1 MLRDHDW
8 KLKYTT
14 HDEDL
19 VASLY
24 IPALEDAQRYDRLT
38 GYFNAGALTLA
49 ARGIEGLVRN
59 GGHMRLVV
67 GCTLNEPEV
76 EAIERGEELRAQV
89 ERHLMD
95 FPLLVEDAEVGQAL
109 ELLSWMVAHGHLEV
123 KVAVPCDPQG
133 NPVPDGGLFHEKSG
147 VIEDRAGY
155 KIAWTGSL
163 NETAGGWRRNWE
175 TINVSTSW
183 DDPSRVDLEEANF
196 ERLWAGPRSRWI
208 VLDVPD
214 AVRRNLL
221 QFLPE
226 EDRLPK
232 RLRDAER
239 KAQERANRAETAP
252 KEPETPEH
260 LERRAKVWDF
270 IREAPT
276 LPEGGSLV
284 GEATSAVTPW
294 PHQVRA
300 FERMYESWPPRLLI
314 ADEVGLGKTIQAGM
328 LIRQAWI
335 ARRAKRVLIL
345 APKAVLGQWQLEL
358 REKFNLNWPIY
369 DQGRLTWY
377 PSQAMAGRHQR
388 PVQPNAW
395 HRENAVIVSSQ
406 LMRRQERT
414 TELLAAEPW
423 DLVVLD
429 EAHHARRRG
438 AAGSA
443 REEDRPNALLGLMR
457 ELRRRTKGLL
467 LLTATP
473 MQVDPIEVWDLLNL
487 LEMPDEW
494 SAKGFTGFFKDVTN
508 PDPSAT
514 AMESMAALFRA
525 AEVAYGPLPDA
536 RAQRLTELS
545 GLGTKKLLRALR
557 DRSGIPR
564 RKLNSSERTAAL
576 AMMRSHTPIS
586 HRVSRHTRDLL
597 RRYFDAGMLET
608 PIAAREVQDRFI
620 EMPPSERAVYEAVE
634 DYIDTTYNQADESVR
649 NAVGFIMTVYRRRL
663 ASSFA
668 ALRATLRKRL
678 EAVERGAEALTE
690 TDEDIPDDEAGDE
703 ALDAEEVTDLSR
715 QALLAEEQANI
726 AELLASV
733 EELAPDTKLDEL
745 FETLDALREA
755 GYEQVMVFTQYA
767 DTMDFLRA
775 QLLARGGCRLMCY
788 SGRGGEVPLSGES
801 DAWQTIT
808 RDEAKRRFRD
818 GEAEVLLCTDAAA
831 EGLNFQFCGALVNY
845 DMPWNPMRVEQ
856 RIGRIDRIGQRYTHI
871 RIVNLQYDDT
881 VETDV
886 YRALQSRIQL
896 FQSVVGKLQ
905 PILARLSGA
914 IGNAVLRGTEQSL
927 PDSVLGELAE
937 AEAQGFDLD
946 AMLEGDITMPGRPEP
961 PLTMAYL
968 EDVIEV
974 GLIPPHTRMRRIQ
987 KSEFGLHNATL
998 PQEIRVTTD
1007 PDYYAEHADSVEFW
1021 SPGGVVFPD
1030 R

>member
-1 MLRDHDW
+1 
-8 KLKYTT
+8 
-14 HDEDL
+14 
-19 VASLY
+19 
-24 IPALEDAQRYDRLT
+24 
-38 GYFNAGALTLA
+38 
-49 ARGIEGLVRN
+49 
-59 GGHMRLVV
+59 
-67 GCTLNEPEV
+67 
-76 EAIERGEELRAQV
+76 
-89 ERHLMD
+89 MD
-95 FPLLVEDAEVGQAL
+95 FPLVVEDAHMGQAL
-109 ELLSWMVAHGHLEV
+109 ELLSWMVAHDFLEV

-183 DDPSRVDLEEANF
+183 DDPSRVALEEANF
-196 ERLWAGPRSRWI
+196 EHVWAGPRSRWI

-226 EDRLPK
+226 DGARPK

-239 KAQERANRAETAP
+239 KSQERTHGAEPTPKAP
-252 KEPETPEH
+252 ESPEDA
-260 LERRAKVWDF
+260 ERRAKVWDF
-270 IREAPT
+270 IRKAPT
-276 LPEGGSLV
+276 LPDGGSLV

-335 ARRAKRVLIL
+335 AQRAKRVLIL
-345 APKAVLGQWQLEL
+345 APKAVLGQWQVEL

-377 PSQAMAGRHQR
+377 GSPAMAGRNQR
-388 PVQPNAW
+388 TVAANAW
-395 HRENAVIVSSQ
+395 HRESAVIASSQ
-406 LMRRQERT
+406 LMRRQERA
-414 TELLAAEPW
+414 TELLAAKPW

-443 REEDRPNALLGLMR
+443 REEDRPNALLALMR
-457 ELRRRTKGLL
+457 ELRHRTEGLL

-473 MQVDPIEVWDLLNL
+473 MQVDPVEVWDLLNL

-494 SAKGFTGFFKDVTN
+494 TARDFTRFFSDVTN

-525 AEVAYGPLPDA
+525 AEAAYGPMVEA

-545 GLGTKKLLRALR
+545 VLGTKKVLRALR

-564 RKLNSSERTAAL
+564 RRLNAGEKAAAV
-576 AMMRSHTPIS
+576 AMVRSHTPIS
-586 HRVSRHTRDLL
+586 QQVSRHTRDLL
-597 RRYFDAGMLET
+597 RRYFEAGMLET
-608 PIAAREVQDRFI
+608 PIAAREVDDRFI
-620 EMPPSERAVYEAVE
+620 EMPDAERAVYEAVE
-634 DYIDTTYNQADESVR
+634 DYIASTYNQADESVR

-678 EAVERGAEALTE
+678 EAVELGAQALTE

-715 QALLAEEQANI
+715 QALLAEERASI

-745 FETLDALREA
+745 LRDAGRA
-755 GYEQVMVFTQYA
+755 PGGR
-767 DTMDFLRA
+767 LRA
-775 QLLARGGCRLMCY
+775 GDGVHPIRRHDGFLARAALGPRWASVSCATP
-788 SGRGGEVPLSGES
+788 GRGGEVPLGDQS
-801 DAWQTIT
+801 DAWRVIP
-808 RDEAKRRFRD
+808 RDDAKRRFRE
-818 GEAEVLLCTDAAA
+818 GEAGGAAVYGRGGRGPQLPVLRRPRQLRHAMEPNARRAKNWPHRPPGPDSTPAS
-831 EGLNFQFCGALVNY
+831 ESSTSSTTTR
-845 DMPWNPMRVEQ
+845 WK
-856 RIGRIDRIGQRYTHI
+856 
-871 RIVNLQYDDT
+871 
-881 VETDV
+881 TDV
-886 YRALQSRIQL
+886 YRALQRPHSIVPVGGRQTPTHPGPPVRRHRQRRPARHGTKPPGRFARRSGQSRIPRL
-896 FQSVVGKLQ
+896 RPRRDAGGRRIDARPPRTSVDDGLLGGSNRERPRASRDGDAANTEVRIRPSQRDPVGGDPRHNRPGLLRRALGQ
-905 PILARLSGA
+905 RGILVTGRSGVPKGVRRLTPTLCPVPNGRH
-914 IGNAVLRGTEQSL
+914 AVLGCS
-927 PDSVLGELAE
+927 G
-937 AEAQGFDLD
+937 
-946 AMLEGDITMPGRPEP
+946 
-961 PLTMAYL
+961 
-968 EDVIEV
+968 
-974 GLIPPHTRMRRIQ
+974 RRIVRCHGRSISDPRKQ
-987 KSEFGLHNATL
+987 LW
-998 PQEIRVTTD
+998 TD
-1007 PDYYAEHADSVEFW
+1007 PRC
-1021 SPGGVVFPD
+1021 GG
-1030 R
+1030 

>member
-1 MLRDHDW
+1 MLRDHQW

-14 HDEDL
+14 PGEDL
-19 VASLY
+19 VASFY
-24 IPALEDAQRYDRLT
+24 IPALEDAERYDRLT
-38 GYFNAGALTLA
+38 GYFNAGALSLA

-76 EAIERGEELRAQV
+76 EAIERGEQLREQV
-89 ERHLMD
+89 ERHLLD
-95 FPLLVEDAEVGQAL
+95 FPLLVEDAEMGRAL
-109 ELLSWMVAHGHLEV
+109 ELLSWMVAHDYLEV

-163 NETAGGWRRNWE
+163 NETAGGWHRNWE

-183 DDPSRVDLEEANF
+183 DDPDRVALEESNF
-196 ERLWAGPRSRWI
+196 EQVWEGPRGRWI

-221 QFLPE
+221 QFLP
-226 EDRLPK
+226 DDDGLPK

-239 KAQERANRAETAP
+239 KPQGRTSGESTP
-252 KEPETPEH
+252 KEPESPEDA
-260 LERRAKVWDF
+260 ERRSKVWDF
-270 IREAPT
+270 IRKAAT
-276 LPEGGSLV
+276 LPDGGSLV

-314 ADEVGLGKTIQAGM
+314 ADEVGLGKTIQAGL

-335 ARRAKRVLIL
+335 ARRATRVLIL
-345 APKAVLGQWQLEL
+345 APKAVLGQWQVEL

-377 PSQAMAGRHQR
+377 GSPAMAGRNQR
-388 PVQPNAW
+388 TVAANAW
-395 HRENAVIVSSQ
+395 HREGAVIASSQ
-406 LMRRQERT
+406 LMRRQGRAA
-414 TELLAAEPW
+414 ELVTAEPW

-443 REEDRPNALLGLMR
+443 REEDRPNALLALMR
-457 ELRRRTKGLL
+457 ELRLRTEGLL

-494 SAKGFTGFFKDVTN
+494 TARGFTGFFSDVTN
-508 PDPSAT
+508 PSPSAT

-525 AEVAYGPLPDA
+525 AEAAYGPLA
-536 RAQRLTELS
+536 ETRAQRLTELS
-545 GLGTKKLLRALR
+545 RLGTAKVLRALR

-564 RKLNSSERTAAL
+564 RRLNGSERTAAL

-586 HRVSRHTRDLL
+586 HQVSRHTRDLL
-597 RRYFDAGMLET
+597 RRYFEAGMLKT
-608 PIAAREVQDRFI
+608 PIAARQVQDRFI
-620 EMPPSERAVYEAVE
+620 EMPAAERAVYEAVE
-634 DYIDTTYNQADESVR
+634 DYITSTYNQADESVR

-678 EAVERGAEALTE
+678 EAVELGAQALTE
-690 TDEDIPDDEAGDE
+690 TDEDIPDDEAADE

-715 QALLAEEQANI
+715 KALLAEERASI

-733 EELAPDTKLDEL
+733 EELAPDTKLREL
-745 FETLDALREA
+745 FETLDGLRED

-767 DTMDFLRA
+767 DTMDFLRG
-775 QLLARGGCRLMCY
+775 QLLARGGRRLMCY

-856 RIGRIDRIGQRYTHI
+856 RIGRIDRLGQKHSRI

-886 YRALQSRIQL
+886 YLALRGRIRL
-896 FQSVVGKLQ
+896 FESVVGKLQ

-914 IGNAVLRGTEQSL
+914 IGNAVLRGTEQRL
-927 PDSVLGELAE
+927 PDAVLEELDE
-937 AEAQGFDLD
+937 AESKGFDLD
-946 AMLEGDITMPGRPEP
+946 AMMEGDVSMPERHEP

-968 EDVIEV
+968 EEV
-974 GLIPPHTRMRRIQ
+974 MEDGLIPPHTRMRRIQ
-987 KSEFGLHNATL
+987 KSEFGLANATL
-998 PQEIRVTTD
+998 PEEIRVTTD
-1007 PDYYAEHADSVEFW
+1007 PDYYAEHSDSVEFW

>member
-1 MLRDHDW
+1 MLRDHQW

-14 HDEDL
+14 HGEDL
-19 VASLY
+19 VSSFY
-24 IPALEDAQRYDRLT
+24 IPALEDAERYDRLT

-67 GCTLNEPEV
+67 GCTLGEPEV
-76 EAIERGEELRAQV
+76 EAIERGEELRSQV

-95 FPLLVEDAEVGQAL
+95 FPLVVEDAEMGYAL
-109 ELLSWMVAHGHLEV
+109 ELLSWMVAHDHLDV
-123 KVAVPCDPQG
+123 KVAVPCDSQG

-183 DDPSRVDLEEANF
+183 TDPDRVALEESNF
-196 ERLWAGPRSRWI
+196 EEVWAGPRGRWI

-214 AVRRNLL
+214 AVQRNLL

-226 EDRLPK
+226 DGGLPK
-232 RLRDAER
+232 RLRHAKRKPQGRTSSAESAPKESESPEDAER
-239 KAQERANRAETAP
+239 RS
-252 KEPETPEH
+252 
-260 LERRAKVWDF
+260 KVWDF
-270 IREAPT
+270 IRKAPT
-276 LPEGGSLV
+276 LPIGGSLV

-300 FERMYESWPPRLLI
+300 FERMYGNWPPRLLI

-345 APKAVLGQWQLEL
+345 APKAVLGQWQMEL

-395 HRENAVIVSSQ
+395 HRESAVIVSSQ

-443 REEDRPNALLGLMR
+443 QEEDRPNALLALMR
-457 ELRRRTKGLL
+457 ELRHRAKGLL

-494 SAKGFTGFFKDVTN
+494 SARGFTGFFSAITN

-514 AMESMAALFRA
+514 AMENMAALFRA
-525 AEVAYGPLPDA
+525 AEAAYGPLAEA
-536 RAQRLTELS
+536 RAQRLS
-545 GLGTKKLLRALR
+545 GLSRLGTAKVLRALR

-564 RKLNSSERTAAL
+564 RRLNAGERTAAL

-586 HRVSRHTRDLL
+586 HQVSRHTRDLL
-597 RRYFDAGMLET
+597 RSYFEAGMLKT

-620 EMPPSERAVYEAVE
+620 EMPAAERAVYEAVE
-634 DYIDTTYNQADESVR
+634 EYIASTYNQADESVR

-690 TDEDIPDDEAGDE
+690 TDEDVPDDEVGDE

-715 QALLAEEQANI
+715 KALLAEEQASI

-733 EELAPDTKLDEL
+733 EKLAPDTKLDNL
-745 FETLDALREA
+745 FETLDELRE
-755 GYEQVMVFTQYA
+755 GGHEQVMVFTQYA
-767 DTMDFLRA
+767 DTMDFLRG
-775 QLLARGGCRLMCY
+775 QLLARGGRSLMCY

-856 RIGRIDRIGQRYTHI
+856 RIGRIDRLGQKHSRI

-886 YRALQSRIQL
+886 YRALQDRIQL

-927 PDSVLGELAE
+927 PDSVLGELDE
-937 AEAQGFDLD
+937 AESQGFDLD
-946 AMLEGDITMPGRPEP
+946 AMLEDDVSMPDRPEP

-968 EDVIEV
+968 EQVIKD
-974 GLIPPHTRMRRIQ
+974 GLVPPDTAMRRIQ
-987 KSEFGLHNATL
+987 KSEFGLHNAPL
-998 PQEIRVTTD
+998 PEEVRVTTD
-1007 PDYYAEHADSVEFW
+1007 PDYYSEHSDSVEFW